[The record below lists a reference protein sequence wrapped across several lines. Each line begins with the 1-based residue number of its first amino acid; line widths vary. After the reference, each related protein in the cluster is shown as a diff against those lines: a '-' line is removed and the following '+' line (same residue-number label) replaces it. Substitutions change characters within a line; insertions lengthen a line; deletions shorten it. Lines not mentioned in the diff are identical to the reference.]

1 MTVSREQ
8 LEQKRRGRPRR
19 IKSPAEFEI
28 LAAQYFD
35 KCDKEK
41 KPYLITGLALALG
54 LCSRAELFDYGSY
67 DEFEFVARQAIA
79 RVEMS
84 YEQRLQEGK
93 PVGAI
98 FALKNMGWRDERH
111 VDNTSSD
118 GSMTAAG
125 AVNVA
130 LDTSKLSTD
139 QLAALWGAMAV
150 TVKGVNNAPDVS

>member
-1 MTVSREQ
+1 MKRDD
-8 LEQKRRGRPRR
+8 LEQRRRGRPRR
-19 IKSPAEFEI
+19 IKTPAEFEV
-28 LAAQYFD
+28 LANAYFD
-35 KCDKEK
+35 KCDKLKE
-41 KPYLITGLALALG
+41 PYLMTGLALGMG
-54 LCSRAELFDYGSY
+54 LCSRVELFDYAGY
-67 DEFEFVARQAIA
+67 EEFEFVARQAIA
-79 RVEMS
+79 RVEMG
-84 YEQRLQEGK
+84 YEKRLQEGK

-118 GSMTAAG
+118 GSMSAAG

-130 LDTSKLSTD
+130 LDTSKLTTD